1 MSKKSRSPRAGRK
14 VKLNQKAM
22 NLLQQAH
29 DAFVAK
35 FGREPGP
42 SDPIFFDPDA
52 NTPQLL
58 DPDEMQRAMTKAMGE
73 AGIRPEIIFA
83 FQKTGLLL
91 TEENESLASPADR
104 AAFDAAIDEYFALE
118 NAAAHSGPAH

>member
-1 MSKKSRSPRAGRK
+1 MSKKSKSLRAGRK
-14 VKLNQKAM
+14 VKLNKTAM
-22 NLLQQAH
+22 NLIQQAH

-42 SDPIFFDPDA
+42 SDPLFFDPDA
-52 NTPQLL
+52 DTPQLL
-58 DPDEMQRAMTKAMGE
+58 DPDEIQRAMTEAMGE

-91 TEENESLASPADR
+91 TEESESRARPEDR